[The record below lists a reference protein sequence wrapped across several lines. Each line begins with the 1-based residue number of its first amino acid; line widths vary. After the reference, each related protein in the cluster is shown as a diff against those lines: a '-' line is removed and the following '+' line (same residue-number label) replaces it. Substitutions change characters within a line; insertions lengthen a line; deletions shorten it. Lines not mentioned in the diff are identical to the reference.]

1 MVYVNVV
8 RLFYYS
14 LCFFFSSRRRHTSCA
29 LVTGVQTC
37 ALPIS
42 ASLKPKARPMSV
54 DVTELLMTPST
65 IGSLLA
71 GVGALGSIVAGAT
84 LLVPTIY
91 RKLMPLPKES
101 RLVDFLPF
109 AAMMAAGKTITT
121 KRGVLVQIIRISAAE
136 LPVPNDNDLT
146 AL

>member
-1 MVYVNVV
+1 MIRRPPRATRTETLCPYTT
-8 RLFYYS
+8 LF
-14 LCFFFSSRRRHTSCA
+14 R
-29 LVTGVQTC
+29 
-37 ALPIS
+37 S

-84 LLVPTIY
+84 LLVPKIS

-109 AAMMAAGKTITT
+109 EAMMADGKTITT
-121 KRGVLVQIIRISAAE
+121 KRG
-136 LPVPNDNDLT
+136 DLEIGR
-146 AL
+146 AHV